1 MIREHIAAYSA
12 EHPEMP
18 LSYAVGYALSCDFE
32 QCTMRE
38 LFRLAD
44 KNMYVDKNHA
54 KMEEAAERQR
64 KNRSLLAWVRE
75 QEYYFTDCIY
85 CDAMLDQYRILRA
98 GSEFFLA
105 EEGSYSGAVEQIVQ
119 ILATD
124 DTRRDMWRK
133 LQIDYIQ
140 IHLSK

>member
-1 MIREHIAAYSA
+1 MIREHMAAYSA

-75 QEYYFTDCIY
+75 QE
-85 CDAMLDQYRILRA
+85 
-98 GSEFFLA
+98 
-105 EEGSYSGAVEQIVQ
+105 
-119 ILATD
+119 
-124 DTRRDMWRK
+124 
-133 LQIDYIQ
+133 
-140 IHLSK
+140 